1 MREYFAGRETYDLG
15 RIEEL
20 IEKSEVKGII
30 LGDLFCQKRM
40 FQNGIAD
47 LILLMDRVLA
57 SKKEAV
63 YQAPLYVTG
72 RNLEEVT
79 AILRLMDGY
88 KKESCVIVQ
97 DFGTARMDAGSYKN
111 IRLIWGQMGRVR
123 ERRYS
128 DEFLQ
133 FLKERGFTGMET
145 GDQELAGRLYS
156 FGLVPFFDNALLQYQ
171 TLGRI
176 CYLEYETGR
185 CEPELCRQ
193 GCYSLRAGGEEYEMT
208 IDGYMLGKKYRMIPE
223 NILETVHKKYGAELI
238 FRKK

>member
-1 MREYFAGRETYDLG
+1 MKKLKFRETVFVASMLFG
-15 RIEEL
+15 MFFGAGNL
-20 IEKSEVKGII
+20 IFPVSMGQMAGKMCIR
-30 LGDLFCQKRM
+30 D
-40 FQNGIAD
+40 
-47 LILLMDRVLA
+47 
-57 SKKEAV
+57 
-63 YQAPLYVTG
+63 
-72 RNLEEVT
+72 
-79 AILRLMDGY
+79 
-88 KKESCVIVQ
+88 SCVIVQ
-97 DFGTARMDAGSYKN
+97 DFGTARMAAGSYKN